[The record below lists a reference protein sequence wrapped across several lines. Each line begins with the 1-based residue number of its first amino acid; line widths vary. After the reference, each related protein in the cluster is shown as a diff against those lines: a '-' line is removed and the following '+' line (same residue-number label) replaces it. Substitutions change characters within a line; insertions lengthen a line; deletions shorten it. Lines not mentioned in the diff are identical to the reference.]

1 MSENNKNFQ
10 NDLNDLF
17 NEAKT
22 GAKKAAEKA
31 EEFAKEAKQA
41 ANEFSGDA
49 DKVFSDGKNI
59 AIIAHLT
66 LIGWVIAALMHQK
79 HKTAIGSFYIR
90 QVLGF
95 MLLSLVSVIP
105 VFGWI
110 LWLVVLAAWIMSL
123 IAALG
128 GQMKVSFL
136 LGRQFQDWFRAL

>member
-1 MSENNKNFQ
+1 MSDNNKNFQ

-31 EEFAKEAKQA
+31 EEFAKQA
-41 ANEFSGDA
+41 ANEFSEDA

-66 LIGWVIAALMHQK
+66 PIGWVIAVLMHQK

-123 IAALG
+123 INALG
-128 GQMKVSFL
+128 GEMKVSFL
-136 LGRQFQDWFRAL
+136 LGKQFQDWFRSL

>member
-1 MSENNKNFQ
+1 MTENKNFQ

-22 GAKKAAEKA
+22 GAKKATEKA
-31 EEFAKEAKQA
+31 EEFAKQA
-41 ANEFSGDA
+41 ANEFSEDA
-49 DKVFSDGKNI
+49 DKVLSDGKNI

-66 LIGWVIAALMHQK
+66 LIGWIIAVLMHQK

-123 IAALG
+123 MAALG
-128 GQMKVSFL
+128 GQMKASFL
-136 LGRQFQDWFRAL
+136 FGRQFQDWFRSL